1 MNAMAAHSAKFGL
14 SVVTKLKDRLAQA
27 PEREV
32 AEVSKQ
38 GVIER
43 LIPEL
48 ITLHERGYTWRAI
61 AVLLA
66 EEGVQISGTALGAY
80 VRRARS
86 TGRVQKDHSKRRRPE
101 RTIAAMAPS
110 APSGPAA
117 PRSPT
122 ARPGVASEPSPTPR
136 RPASEPSS
144 ADVPAPSL
152 GTARSSFTPRRHSD
166 DI

>member
-1 MNAMAAHSAKFGL
+1 MAARSAKFGL
-14 SVVTKLKDRLAQA
+14 SVVTKLKERLVEA
-27 PEREV
+27 PDREV

-48 ITLHERGYTWRAI
+48 IALHERGHTWSSI
-61 AVLLA
+61 AALLG

-80 VRRARS
+80 VRRGSA
-86 TGRVQKDHSKRRRPE
+86 TGGAKKDNSKRKPLQ
-101 RTIAAMAPS
+101 RTIDATAHGASPGS
-110 APSGPAA
+110 AA
-117 PRSPT
+117 PRPPT
-122 ARPGVASEPSPTPR
+122 ARAAVASEASPAPR
-136 RPASEPSS
+136 RPATEPSS
-144 ADVPAPSL
+144 AGVQPPTL